1 MFKLTLPESSITHP
15 ALDRLFCS
23 VWGFHDVYKRFWYE
37 VEGLPGHLLLCQRHR
52 TYDGTS
58 LTFMT
63 PGGYQLV
70 HSPATPFSTLSCQH
84 IFITAAAR
92 LKEDLAT
99 FGASPFGRAVHAEV
113 YAKLAQATSFGT
125 LGQTEPQPDVGHVY
139 RMYGSQYIHAAKY
152 GDDTVRAGVRLT
164 DQYGTRV
171 EQLSG
176 TLEDVA
182 GAARNRLT
190 LNDDA
195 ETGLC
200 EAAAMTYALAGSA
213 LVTTT
218 RAHEKAE

>member
-1 MFKLTLPESSITHP
+1 MFKLTVPKTRITDP
-15 ALDRLFCS
+15 AIDRLFRS
-23 VWGFHDVYKRFWYE
+23 VDGFHDVYQQFWYE

-63 PGGYQLV
+63 PSGYQLV

-99 FGASPFGRAVHAEV
+99 FGESPFGEAAHAEV
-113 YAKLAQATSFGT
+113 YGRLARARDFGP
-125 LGQTEPQPDVGHVY
+125 LGQTYAPPDVGHVY
-139 RMYGSQYIHAAKY
+139 RRYGSQYIQAAKY

-164 DQYGTRV
+164 NYHGTRIEALV
-171 EQLSG
+171 G
-176 TLEDVA
+176 TLEDVV
-182 GAARNRLT
+182 GEARKLLT
-190 LNDDA
+190 DTYDA

-200 EAAAMTYALAGSA
+200 EATSLAYTLDGSA
-213 LVTTT
+213 LITTT